1 MTGANDIPATLHL
14 LRRIRWRLRVRLIE
28 RLSSAAGIA
37 AGLALLLAALFDR
50 LIAPASGAQVG
61 TAVGMVC
68 LAAATVFALTSRW
81 PDLTAAALAADRA
94 RASGA
99 LMTSALELAAASSS
113 SRRPGAAAFVAA
125 AAEQLALTT
134 ARLAV
139 PRCGPAAAWRW
150 LAALMLAGLSAV
162 LISLPRPQ
170 PMATLAV
177 AIEGDGALR
186 ETGGLTQA
194 EPRVAAA
201 PLQEAI
207 ASLTEGA
214 GASETTAPPEDGRQR
229 GGNDGSPPAPRE
241 GSAIVAATEASRPT
255 ATSGKAATPPAGEAS
270 VTEPSHPADTDAAG
284 GGAGDS
290 VGAAAG
296 GERENLGELGDG
308 ARRDNRFLAIARP
321 ADGANGGAASAAF
334 AATTPVRELNAR
346 PLRSLPPPAEASAAT
361 AHNRLAAA
369 WRAYAEA
376 HARAWATE
384 ALP

>member
-1 MTGANDIPATLHL
+1 MTVANDIPATLHL
-14 LRRIRWRLRVRLIE
+14 LRRIRWRLRLRLIE
-28 RLSSAAGIA
+28 RLLSAAGIA
-37 AGLALLLAALFDR
+37 AGAALLLAALVDR
-50 LIAPASGAQVG
+50 LIAPASGAQVA

-68 LAAATVFALTSRW
+68 LAAATAFALTSRW

-94 RASGA
+94 LVSGA
-99 LMTSALELAAASSS
+99 LLTSALEASASSP
-113 SRRPGAAAFVAA
+113 SRRPGAATFVAS
-125 AAEQLALTT
+125 AAEQLALKT

-150 LAALMLAGLSAV
+150 LAVLTFAGLSAV

-170 PMATLAV
+170 LTATLAV
-177 AIEGDGALR
+177 ATASDESLGG
-186 ETGGLTQA
+186 TGGLAQA
-194 EPRVAAA
+194 EPRAAA
-201 PLQEAI
+201 AALQEAI

-214 GASETTAPPEDGRQR
+214 GASDTTAPPEDGRQR
-229 GGNDGSPPAPRE
+229 GGRDGSPPARGE
-241 GSAIVAATEASRPT
+241 GSAIVAATEASSPT
-255 ATSGKAATPPAGEAS
+255 ATFGETAAPTAGDAS
-270 VTEPSHPADTDAAG
+270 ETEPSPPADAGAAG

-296 GERENLGELGDG
+296 GERENLGEVGDG
-308 ARRDNRFLAIARP
+308 ARRDSRFLAIARH
-321 ADGANGGAASAAF
+321 ADGADGGTASAAF